1 MGLARVLSKRGYCSR
16 SQAEI
21 LIRSGR
27 VRLNGKI
34 CLNPEIPIYSESA
47 RIKIDGKELYDLEKI
62 YVALN
67 KPRGVVTTTS
77 DEHGR
82 VTVYQFLPGH
92 LPWIAPV
99 GRLDKASEGLLL
111 LTNDPEWASMITAPE
126 THLSK
131 TYHVQIDL
139 VATSALLD
147 SMVKGVECDGDR
159 LRVKSACILR
169 SGQRNSWIEVVL
181 DEGKN
186 RQIRRLLEQIGVT
199 VLRLIRVSIG
209 PLVLGS
215 LAKGQWRFLTTGEK
229 GLLDQAMDRARTL
242 GAPRQTKPL
251 RCLP

>member
-1 MGLARVLSKRGYCSR
+1 VGLARVLSKRGYCSR

-34 CLNPEIPIYSESA
+34 CLNPATPIYSESA

-82 VTVYQFLPGH
+82 VTVYQYLPGH

-139 VATSALLD
+139 VASSALLD

>member
-34 CLNPEIPIYSESA
+34 CLNPATPIYSESA

-82 VTVYQFLPGH
+82 VTVYQYLPGH

-139 VATSALLD
+139 VASSALLD